1 MTLGAIKDTL
11 LLKKIG
17 RRMGEQEKRLGIH
30 YSFSPVLDINTN
42 PKNPIIGNRSYG
54 SSSSRVTRQA
64 MAIMTGH
71 HEAGILTSGKHF
83 PGHGDTDQDSHKT
96 LPTVNLSA
104 NRISQI
110 ELEPYRQL
118 IKNGLSSVM
127 VAHLNIPSISKEGLP
142 TSLSKDIIQGILK
155 EEIGFKGLI
164 VTDALNMK
172 GVSQYSKYKNIDLAA
187 FLAGNDILIISNDI
201 PKGIKAISRAY
212 SRGIVS
218 EERLS
223 YSVKKILKAKYKAGL
238 NKYQPID
245 LSKLYSDLNTIEDEV
260 LNYEAMGKAL
270 TLLKNENNLIPLK
283 TKSIIGHIAIGDDSG
298 EVFEN
303 CLLYTS
309 PSPRDS

>member
-1 MTLGAIKDTL
+1 
-11 LLKKIG
+11 
-17 RRMGEQEKRLGIH
+17 
-30 YSFSPVLDINTN
+30 
-42 PKNPIIGNRSYG
+42 
-54 SSSSRVTRQA
+54 
-64 MAIMTGH
+64 
-71 HEAGILTSGKHF
+71 
-83 PGHGDTDQDSHKT
+83 
-96 LPTVNLSA
+96 
-104 NRISQI
+104 
-110 ELEPYRQL
+110 
-118 IKNGLSSVM
+118 M

-201 PKGIKAISRAY
+201 PKGIKAILRAY

-283 TKSIIGHIAIGDDSG
+283 LSLIHI
-298 EVFEN
+298 
-303 CLLYTS
+303 
-309 PSPRDS
+309 